1 MTLSIFSVCLIYDH
15 MHDFLAKGL
24 LLQQLNTVV
33 RQRVF
38 GLEHM
43 YFTVQPICVPIIKC
57 LVLPSLSCKLHTFAF
72 ILLFGTYFKNVSS
85 LEEKCSVHE
94 EPSLY
99 TKDLLF
105 YSEFLC
111 NLE

>member
-43 YFTVQPICVPIIKC
+43 YFTVQPIR
-57 LVLPSLSCKLHTFAF
+57 
-72 ILLFGTYFKNVSS
+72 LFSYLCTYYQMFSSSVS
-85 LEEKCSVHE
+85 
-94 EPSLY
+94 
-99 TKDLLF
+99 
-105 YSEFLC
+105 
-111 NLE
+111 